1 MNKVIGAQDISKEE
15 IQGVTETLESGWLF
29 KASKVQQFEKKFAAW
44 HLYVLQADEKQ
55 AGITRSVH
63 FIPVH
68 IHPYDQKRFG
78 FKEADL
84 PLAMND
90 YKRTL
95 SLPLYPSMSDE
106 DVQDVIEAV
115 RDIEKGLVK
124 CIR

>member
-1 MNKVIGAQDISKEE
+1 MIGAQNISKEE
-15 IQGVTETLESGWLF
+15 IQEVTKTLESGWLF

-55 AGITRSVH
+55 AGITHSVH

-68 IHPYDQKRFG
+68 IHPYYQKRFG